1 MSEQELYA
9 VLTGIFRE
17 MFDDETLVVT
27 PELSAQDVPEWDS
40 FNHIN
45 IIVATEMRLG
55 VKFKASEIDELKNVG
70 EFVRLIMHKMQPA

>member
-1 MSEQELYA
+1 MNEQQIYA
-9 VLTGIFRE
+9 TLTEIFHE
-17 MFDDETLVVT
+17 MFDDESLVVT

-70 EFVRLIMHKMQPA
+70 EFVRLIMDKLQPA